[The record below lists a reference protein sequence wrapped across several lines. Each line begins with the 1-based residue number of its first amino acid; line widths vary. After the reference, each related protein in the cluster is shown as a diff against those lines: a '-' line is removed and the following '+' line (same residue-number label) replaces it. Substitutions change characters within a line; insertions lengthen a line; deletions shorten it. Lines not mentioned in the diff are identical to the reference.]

1 MRYWLLLCFFCSSL
15 ALGTQDLLTFRD
27 AAQEQE
33 YQRLT
38 QSLRCPKCQ
47 NSSIADSGSVIAA
60 DMRQKVYELLQQGKS
75 EQQVVDYMVVRY
87 GHFVS
92 YAPPLTLLTW
102 LLWGGPLA
110 VVILGG
116 GVIVLRTRQKL
127 DVADS
132 EVQQTEAVQSSVPL
146 WQWLPG
152 IGLTLGISA
161 FLVYQT
167 GSIPQ
172 VQAWKQA
179 TAQTPVLLALWQQ
192 NPTEVSDN
200 ATLSRLA
207 LGMRTRLQ
215 EQPDDVNGWIQLG
228 RIGYQLDN
236 ASLVIQ
242 AFEKARSL
250 DPDNPQAT
258 LGLAEAL
265 TRSSSAE
272 DVTRGG
278 ALLREMILKGNVT
291 LAVLNLYAV
300 NAQQQ
305 QHWQDAEIG
314 WKAVLK
320 LLSPDDPRVPTI
332 ERSIHEVQLKVSAP
346 ATTSVDEPLN
356 RR

>member
-1 MRYWLLLCFFCSSL
+1 MKYWLLLCLFCSSL
-15 ALGTQDLLTFRD
+15 TLATQDLLTFRD

-60 DMRQKVYELLQQGKS
+60 DMRQKVYALLQQGKT
-75 EQQVVDYMVVRY
+75 EPQVVDYMVARY

-92 YAPPLTLLTW
+92 YEPPLTPLTW
-102 LLWGGPLA
+102 LLWGGPLT
-110 VVILGG
+110 VVLLGG
-116 GVIVLRTRQKL
+116 GVIIRRSRQKVE
-127 DVADS
+127 VADS
-132 EVQQTEAVQSSVPL
+132 LVPQTEAAPFSVPL

-152 IGLTLGISA
+152 IALTMGLSA

-167 GSIPQ
+167 GNIPQ

-179 TAQTPVLLALWQQ
+179 TAQTPTLLAVWQQ
-192 NPTEVSDN
+192 NPQEISDH

-215 EQPDDVNGWIQLG
+215 AQPDDVNGWIELG

-236 ASLVIQ
+236 APLVIQ
-242 AFEKARSL
+242 AFEKARDL

-272 DVTRGG
+272 DITRGG
-278 ALLREMILKGNVT
+278 VLLREMIMKGNVT

-305 QHWQDAEIG
+305 QHWQDAVIG

-320 LLSPDDPRVPTI
+320 LLPAEDPRKATV
-332 ERSIHEVQLKVSAP
+332 EGYLAEAQRQLAMQ
-346 ATTSVDEPLN
+346 
-356 RR
+356 

>member
-1 MRYWLLLCFFCSSL
+1 MKYWLLLCLFCSSL
-15 ALGTQDLLTFRD
+15 AMATQDLVTFRD
-27 AAQEQE
+27 AVQEQE

-60 DMRQKVYELLQQGKS
+60 DMRQKVYQLLQQGKS

-92 YAPPLTLLTW
+92 YEPPLTPLTW

-116 GVIVLRTRQKL
+116 GVIIRHSRQK
-127 DVADS
+127 V
-132 EVQQTEAVQSSVPL
+132 EVSDAVIQQTAITFSPVPL

-152 IGLTLGISA
+152 IALTLGVSG

-172 VQAWKQA
+172 VQAWKQD
-179 TAQTPVLLALWQQ
+179 TAQTPELLALWQQ
-192 NPTEVSDN
+192 NPQDISDRD
-200 ATLSRLA
+200 TLSRLA

-215 EQPDDVNGWIQLG
+215 EQPDDINGWIQLG

-236 ASLVIQ
+236 APLVIQ
-242 AFEKARSL
+242 ALEKARVL
-250 DPDNPQAT
+250 DPDNQLAT

-265 TRSSSAE
+265 TRSSSPE
-272 DVTRGG
+272 DVTQGG
-278 ALLREMILKGNVT
+278 ELLKEMILKGNVN

-305 QHWQDAEIG
+305 QHWQDAVTG

-320 LLSPDDPRVPTI
+320 LLSPDDPR
-332 ERSIHEVQLKVSAP
+332 A
-346 ATTSVDEPLN
+346 ATVEGYLCAAMSKQQKHGG
-356 RR
+356 